1 MIAIRCIDNK
11 PFEIE
16 KSPAWLKRIYPES
29 EFYFNSGGFYYS
41 LQSEKPNYNVRY
53 LVQNKIYYSN
63 GIGTEKQ
70 IEILKETHKKTD
82 GYVQLS
88 IFDV

>member
-29 EFYFNSGGFYYS
+29 EFYFNNGGFYYS
-41 LQSEKPNYNVRY
+41 LQSKKPNCNVRY